1 MAHPVGICQASTVF
15 SYRSCCGRLEF
26 THLNFNINN
35 KLPVLTFVLSLQL
48 AFAAAILNIKIPLM
62 LGDLV
67 NVVAQYL
74 RENTRNY
81 VQEISG
87 PALKLLA
94 LYGLQVSTDFQHF
107 NKLLYPRFEK
117 QFQKHIFF

>member
-1 MAHPVGICQASTVF
+1 M
-15 SYRSCCGRLEF
+15 
-26 THLNFNINN
+26 
-35 KLPVLTFVLSLQL
+35 SLQL

-74 RENTRNY
+74 REHTRNY
-81 VQEISG
+81 IQEISG

-94 LYGLQVSTDFQHF
+94 LYGLQVSTNFQHF
-107 NKLLYPRFEK
+107 NKLLNPRFEK
-117 QFQKHIFF
+117 QYHKLIFF

>member
-1 MAHPVGICQASTVF
+1 M
-15 SYRSCCGRLEF
+15 
-26 THLNFNINN
+26 
-35 KLPVLTFVLSLQL
+35 SLQL

-74 RENTRNY
+74 REHASNY
-81 VQEISG
+81 IQEISG

-94 LYGLQVSTDFQHF
+94 LYGLQVRTNFQHF

-117 QFQKHIFF
+117 QYHKHSFF

>member
-1 MAHPVGICQASTVF
+1 
-15 SYRSCCGRLEF
+15 
-26 THLNFNINN
+26 
-35 KLPVLTFVLSLQL
+35 
-48 AFAAAILNIKIPLM
+48 M

-94 LYGLQVSTDFQHF
+94 LYGLQVSANFQHI
-107 NKLLYPRFEK
+107 NKFLYPKFEK
-117 QFQKHIFF
+117 QFQKHRS

>member
-1 MAHPVGICQASTVF
+1 
-15 SYRSCCGRLEF
+15 
-26 THLNFNINN
+26 
-35 KLPVLTFVLSLQL
+35 
-48 AFAAAILNIKIPLM
+48 M

-81 VQEISG
+81 IQEISG

-94 LYGLQVSTDFQHF
+94 LYGLQVRQIFSTLTSYPTQNLRSNITNVAFSDA
-107 NKLLYPRFEK
+107 NKATDWPGYRVSGFSYIDASVSK
-117 QFQKHIFF
+117 QLAEFAM